1 MPYRRLPNTDQAR
14 IRAMKMALG
23 KADSYDNPYG
33 LPFSFKTV
41 GAVRNFLP
49 RFDAAHAFYTECFER
64 QAKAGRKHQT
74 HVKMARLYL
83 SHFIQVL
90 NLAVIR
96 SEIRVAHKSY
106 YGLDDQHALPDLS
119 GEQSLLE
126 WGSKIVDGENRR
138 ISQGGIPIY
147 NPTIAKVKVHYDIFA
162 DSYERQRELQTATT
176 RSLEAVSAM
185 RREADALIL
194 DLWNQIE
201 ENFSGIEPADKR
213 LDLCRSYGVVYY
225 YRTSEKVKLGIE
237 E

>member
-33 LPFSFKTV
+33 LPFSFKTL

-64 QAKAGRKHQT
+64 QAKAGRKHQA

-96 SEIRVAHKSY
+96 TEIRVQHKEY
-106 YGLDDQHALPDLS
+106 YGLDSHNNNVPDLLS
-119 GEQSLLE
+119 DASLAK
-126 WGSKIVDGENRR
+126 WGKKIIEGENRR

-147 NPTIAKVKVHYDIFA
+147 NPAIAKVRVYYDIFME
-162 DSYERQRELQTATT
+162 SYERQKNYQRLTN
-176 RSLEAVSAM
+176 RSLEALSNM
-185 RREADALIL
+185 RAEADSLIL
-194 DLWNQIE
+194 DIWNQVE
-201 ENFSGIEPADKR
+201 AKYVNVSPDEKR
-213 LDLCRSYGVVYY
+213 LDLCRAYGLVYY
-225 YRTSEKVKLGIE
+225 YRTGEKR
-237 E
+237 